1 MLLIASILTSIYH
14 LISRFVYSLL
24 WFEYGLARL
33 DRLWFYNSYAIWREN
48 MGKEGVNLQDPRY
61 GFRHFVVGCAR
72 EFARRAMVAGIVKNY
87 RTHAIHKMRSVVMTV
102 L

>member
-1 MLLIASILTSIYH
+1 
-14 LISRFVYSLL
+14 
-24 WFEYGLARL
+24 
-33 DRLWFYNSYAIWREN
+33 

-72 EFARRAMVAGIVKNY
+72 EFAHRAMVAGIVKNH
-87 RTHAIHKMRSVVMTV
+87 RTHATHKMRSVVMTV